1 MLSAEN
7 LAEIRADGERIL
19 ELARR
24 DPRCPVPQY
33 PGWVMVDLAAHL
45 GSTHARTTLI
55 CRDLPADRPSAPRPP
70 DETDVLD
77 WYEDNLEEM
86 LSALGAADPDT
97 RVWGFWPESTLGLW
111 ERRMVIET
119 GVHRWDAEQGFGDP
133 GVLTDVVAL
142 SGLNEFETMW
152 LPRLGEL
159 PVLEVKAVDLGRAW
173 MFASGSPLRTV
184 TGTASDL
191 YLRLM
196 SRPSPVELPLQWAAA
211 VDALEPP
218 PKP

>member
-7 LAEIRADGERIL
+7 LAEIRVGGERIL

-24 DPRCPVPQY
+24 DPQRPVPQY

-45 GSTHARTTLI
+45 GSIHARTVLI
-55 CRDLPADRPSAPRPP
+55 CRDFPADRPSAPRPP
-70 DETDVLD
+70 RDTDVLD
-77 WYEDNLEEM
+77 WFANNLEVM

-97 RVWGFWPESTLGLW
+97 RVWGFWPASTLGLW

-119 GVHRWDAEQGFGDP
+119 GIHRWDAEQAFGDP
-133 GVLTDVVAL
+133 GGLADLVAL
-142 SGLNEFETMW
+142 AGLNEFETMW

-159 PVLEVKAVDLGRAW
+159 PVLEAKAIDLGRTW

-184 TGTASDL
+184 SGTASDL

-196 SRPSPVELPLQWAAA
+196 SRPSTVELPLPWAAA
-211 VDALEPP
+211 VDSLEPP
-218 PKP
+218 PKR